1 MWEYKAVMHN
11 IMVTISKAKGPRCR
25 QNASKMGYL

>member
-1 MWEYKAVMHN
+1 MHN